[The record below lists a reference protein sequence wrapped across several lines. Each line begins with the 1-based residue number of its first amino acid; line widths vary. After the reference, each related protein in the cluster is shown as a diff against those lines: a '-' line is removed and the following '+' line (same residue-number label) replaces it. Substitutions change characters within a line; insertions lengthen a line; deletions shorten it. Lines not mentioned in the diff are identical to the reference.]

1 MNLLQRHI
9 FKGVLFAC
17 TVAVALFAFVLMVGN
32 AVKDLLGYVIAG
44 QLKPEMFAELVLLL
58 VPFVVS
64 YALPIGVLTGV
75 LLVLGRMS
83 AEHEV
88 TAMRAAGLSL
98 PWIARPILL
107 LAAIGVLVGLAI
119 NFQFMPWARVLYH
132 IELGSAVRQNPL
144 SFIVPRT
151 FIRDFPGK
159 VIYVGARNSEGVKDF
174 WLWELDGQQRVK
186 NFIRAESGSFA
197 VDEEKSELILGLNN
211 AQVEIRDAKNPE
223 DFTEPRPYMSLERTS
238 VRLSLER
245 LFGRSTPH
253 RKLQWYTYPEL
264 LAEGQRLSQ
273 PAADAAVQRQRT
285 LDRMRLKMVIQEKLT
300 TAFAVFSFALV
311 GVPLGIKA
319 SRRETSANLGIALA
333 LAMSYYFLTV
343 MVGWLDQYPEL
354 RPDLLLWGPN
364 LIFLGVG
371 GWLFWRV
378 DHQ

>member
-9 FKGVLFAC
+9 FKSVLFAC
-17 TVAVALFAFVLMVGN
+17 AVAVGLFAFVLMVGN

-44 QLKPEMFAELVLLL
+44 QLKPETFTELVLLL

-107 LAAIGVLVGLAI
+107 LAALGVFAGLAI
-119 NFQFMPWARVLYH
+119 NFQFMPWARVVYH
-132 IELGSAVRQNPL
+132 LELGSAVRTNPL

-159 VIYVGARNSEGVKDF
+159 VLYVGEKQGQEMKDF
-174 WLWELDGQQRVK
+174 WLWELNGQGRVK
-186 NFIRAESGSFA
+186 NFIRAASGSFDF
-197 VDEEKSELILGLNN
+197 DETTSELILNLNHV
-211 AQVEIRDAKNPE
+211 QVEARNRKDPE
-223 DFTEPRPYMSLERTS
+223 NFAEPRSSMSSERTS

-245 LFGRSTPH
+245 LFGKSTLH

-264 LAEGQRLSQ
+264 LAEQRRLAQ
-273 PAADAAVQRQRT
+273 PAPAADQRQRA
-285 LDRMRLKMVIQEKLT
+285 LDRMKLQMVIQDKFS
-300 TAFAVFSFALV
+300 TAFAVFTFALV
-311 GVPLGIKA
+311 GVPLGIKV
-319 SRRETSANLGIALA
+319 SRRETSANLGLAVILA
-333 LAMSYYFLTV
+333 LGYYFFTI
-343 MVGWLDQYPEL
+343 MIGWLENHPAL
-354 RPDLLLWGPN
+354 RPDLLLWLPN
-364 LIFLGVG
+364 LLFLGVAL
-371 GWLFWRV
+371 WLFWRV
-378 DHQ
+378 DRQ